1 MFQNLEIFQ
10 MATGMARHAGQKQ
23 AMTARNMANADTPD
37 YRARAITPFKE
48 TLSGG
53 KHGAIQKATRAGHL
67 NGADRNQIGIRAPSM
82 HVDEAQPTDPN
93 GNSVSV
99 EQEILR
105 SVDAKRQHDR
115 AIAIY
120 RSSLKI
126 LRSSLGR

>member
-1 MFQNLEIFQ
+1 
-10 MATGMARHAGQKQ
+10 
-23 AMTARNMANADTPD
+23 
-37 YRARAITPFKE
+37 
-48 TLSGG
+48 
-53 KHGAIQKATRAGHL
+53 L